1 MCVFIL
7 LIAMTTTTKTAATK
21 TTIAKTTKTVKKPLS
36 LRAQASKRAEIR
48 RNRKAG
54 SKKASLAAKKKGIG
68 LLGFADLLWRKAMA
82 LLVVSGIIFQQLH
95 CIHGTRL
102 GGFRFC
108 VQLYFNTFSCIGFV
122 ASRRW

>member
-1 MCVFIL
+1 VFIL

-36 LRAQASKRAEIR
+36 KRAQASKRAQVR

-54 SKKASLAAKKKGIG
+54 GQKAILSAKKKGIG
-68 LLGFADLLWRKAMA
+68 LLGFADLLWKTAIEF
-82 LLVVSGIIFQQLH
+82 LIVPGNLVQQLH

-102 GGFRFC
+102 SGFRFW
-108 VQLYFNTFSCIGFV
+108 VQHLFV
-122 ASRRW
+122 FFMHCSF